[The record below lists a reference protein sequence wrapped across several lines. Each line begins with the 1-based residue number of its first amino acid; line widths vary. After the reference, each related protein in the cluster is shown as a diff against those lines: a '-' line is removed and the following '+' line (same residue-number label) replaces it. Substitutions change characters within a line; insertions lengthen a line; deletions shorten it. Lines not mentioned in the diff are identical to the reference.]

1 MGGEGGKSKCGAVAF
16 DAGMG
21 DRRGKESGALLCGVW
36 GRMRSREWEK
46 SLTAAVSE
54 GRLEGR

>member
-21 DRRGKESGALLCGVW
+21 DRGGKESGALLCGVW
-36 GRMRSREWEK
+36 GRMRWREWEK
-46 SLTAAVSE
+46 SLTAAVS
-54 GRLEGR
+54 